1 MDEQEKN
8 PGEMTPE
15 VPAEETAPQAEDTRS
30 EVCSAPEQP
39 EEAPAGEREPS
50 GERETSGETEAPGE
64 STEADSEAPGKDAEE
79 KEEQTSDASAAE
91 IKPGVKATPGK
102 IALAVA
108 FVVVLVAALIA
119 VVVSSLDGKNAGT
132 VPDETETAPSSET
145 QQAEP
150 TEETV
155 EYTIPSDG
163 NPDDV
168 TCKGS
173 YTASDADVI
182 AARDTVV
189 ATAGEH
195 ELTVGQLQV
204 YYWMQVR
211 EFLSQYGSYLSYFGL
226 DYTQGLDT
234 QLCPA
239 VEGQTWQQ
247 YFLDQALL
255 CWQSYQSMAAE
266 AEKNGVEM
274 PAEYREEMDALAED
288 LAQSAESSGFDST
301 DALVAAMLGGAAT
314 YDDYA
319 GFLNLYYAGLSY
331 FSQVTENYS
340 VTEEEIEAYFDENA
354 AGYEENGI
362 TKDDVLVNVR
372 HILIM
377 PEGATSDTVRTEEF
391 SDDAWAASEQRAK
404 DILEMWKSGEMS
416 EESFA
421 ALAMEH
427 SEDSGSKDNGGLY
440 EDVAQGQMVT
450 EFNDWC
456 FDAGRQPGDFDI
468 VKTDFGYHIMYFCQ
482 SRPQWKDYAREDL
495 LAQMTNDFVEE
506 TAALYPLNVSYD
518 KILLAFVDL
527 AA

>member
-8 PGEMTPE
+8 SGEMTPE
-15 VPAEETAPQAEDTRS
+15 VPGEETAPQAEDTQP
-30 EVCSAPEQP
+30 EVCSAPEKP
-39 EEAPAGEREPS
+39 EEAPAGESETAGGS
-50 GERETSGETEAPGE
+50 ETSGE
-64 STEADSEAPGKDAEE
+64 STETDGEAPGKDAEE
-79 KEEQTSDASAAE
+79 KEEQTSDAAAAE
-91 IKPGVKATPGK
+91 IKPGMKATPGK

-108 FVVVLVAALIA
+108 FAVVLVAALIA
-119 VVVSSLDGKNAGT
+119 VVVSSLGSKNAGT
-132 VPDETETAPSSET
+132 PDETETVPSSQT

-150 TEETV
+150 TEETAEAV
-155 EYTIPSDG
+155 EYTIPADG

-189 ATAGEH
+189 ATAGEY
-195 ELTVGQLQV
+195 ELTVAELQV

-211 EFLSQYGSYLSYFGL
+211 EFLSQYGYYLAYFGL
-226 DYTQGLDT
+226 DHTQGLDT

-266 AEKNGVEM
+266 AEKNGVQM

-288 LAQSAESSGFDST
+288 LAQSAESSGFDSV
-301 DALVAAMLGGAAT
+301 DALVTAMLGGAAT
-314 YDDYA
+314 YDDYV
-319 GFLNLYYAGLSY
+319 GFLNLYYEGLSY
-331 FSQVTENYS
+331 FSQVTESYS
-340 VTEEEIEAYFDENA
+340 VTDEEIDAFFDENA
-354 AGYEENGI
+354 AIYEENGI

-377 PEGATSDTVRTEEF
+377 PEGATSDTIRTEEF
-391 SDDAWAASEQRAK
+391 SDDAWAAGEQRAK
-404 DILEMWKSGEMS
+404 DILEMWKKGEMT

-421 ALAMEH
+421 ALAKEH
-427 SEDSGSKDNGGLY
+427 SEDGGSKDNGGLY
-440 EDVAQGQMVT
+440 EDVSQGQMVT

-495 LAQMTNDFVEE
+495 LAQMSNDFVEE
-506 TAALYPLNVSYD
+506 TAARYPLVVSYD

>member
-8 PGEMTPE
+8 TGEMTPE
-15 VPAEETAPQAEDTRS
+15 VPEEETALQAQDTQP
-30 EVCSAPEQP
+30 EACSAPEQP
-39 EEAPAGEREPS
+39 EEAP
-50 GERETSGETEAPGE
+50 SGETDASVE
-64 STEADSEAPGKDAEE
+64 SADTDSEAPGKDPEE
-79 KEEQTSDASAAE
+79 KEEKPSDAAAE
-91 IKPGVKATPGK
+91 IKPGMKATPGK

-108 FVVVLVAALIA
+108 FVVVLLAALIA
-119 VVVSSLDGKNAGT
+119 VVVSSLGGKNAGT
-132 VPDETETAPSSET
+132 PDETEPVPSSEA
-145 QQAEP
+145 QQEEP

-155 EYTIPSDG
+155 EYTIPADG

-173 YTASDADVI
+173 YTASDAEVM

-189 ATAGEH
+189 ATAGEY
-195 ELTVGQLQV
+195 ELTVAELQV

-211 EFLSQYGSYLSYFGL
+211 EFLSQYGYYLSYFGL

-234 QLCPA
+234 QPCPA

-266 AEKNGVEM
+266 AEKNGTKM
-274 PAEYREEMDALAED
+274 PAEYREEMDALAEN
-288 LAQSAESSGFDST
+288 LAQSAESSGFDSV
-301 DALVAAMLGGAAT
+301 DALVTAMLGGAAT
-314 YDDYA
+314 YDDYV
-319 GFLNLYYAGLSY
+319 GFLNLYYEGLGY
-331 FSQVTENYS
+331 FSQVTEGYS
-340 VTEEEIEAYFDENA
+340 VTDAQIEAYFDENA
-354 AGYEENGI
+354 DVYGENGI
-362 TKDDVLVNVR
+362 SKDDVLVNVR

-377 PEGATSDTVRTEEF
+377 PEGATSDTIRTEEF
-391 SDDAWAASEQRAK
+391 SDDAWAAGEQRAK
-404 DILEMWKSGEMS
+404 EILEMWKKGEMT

-421 ALAMEH
+421 ALAREH
-427 SEDSGSKDNGGLY
+427 SEDGGSKDNGGLY

-495 LAQMTNDFVEE
+495 LAQMSNDFVEE
-506 TAALYPLNVSYD
+506 TAALYPLTVSYD
-518 KILLAFVDL
+518 KIMLTFVDL

>member
-15 VPAEETAPQAEDTRS
+15 VPAEEAAPQAADTQP
-30 EVCSAPEQP
+30 EACSAPEQP
-39 EEAPAGEREPS
+39 VETPAGENEAS
-50 GERETSGETEAPGE
+50 GENETSGE
-64 STEADSEAPGKDAEE
+64 STEADSEVPGKDAEE
-79 KEEQTSDASAAE
+79 KEEETSDAAAAE
-91 IKPGVKATPGK
+91 SKPGMKATPGK

-119 VVVSSLDGKNAGT
+119 VVVSSLGSKNAQTG
-132 VPDETETAPSSET
+132 PEETETVPSSET

-155 EYTIPSDG
+155 EYTIPADG

-211 EFLSQYGSYLSYFGL
+211 EFLSQYGYYLSYFGL

-274 PAEYREEMDALAED
+274 PAEC
-288 LAQSAESSGFDST
+288 SG
-301 DALVAAMLGGAAT
+301 GRPGP
-314 YDDYA
+314 
-319 GFLNLYYAGLSY
+319 
-331 FSQVTENYS
+331 
-340 VTEEEIEAYFDENA
+340 
-354 AGYEENGI
+354 
-362 TKDDVLVNVR
+362 VR
-372 HILIM
+372 GKLR
-377 PEGATSDTVRTEEF
+377 V
-391 SDDAWAASEQRAK
+391 
-404 DILEMWKSGEMS
+404 
-416 EESFA
+416 
-421 ALAMEH
+421 
-427 SEDSGSKDNGGLY
+427 
-440 EDVAQGQMVT
+440 
-450 EFNDWC
+450 
-456 FDAGRQPGDFDI
+456 
-468 VKTDFGYHIMYFCQ
+468 
-482 SRPQWKDYAREDL
+482 
-495 LAQMTNDFVEE
+495 
-506 TAALYPLNVSYD
+506 
-518 KILLAFVDL
+518 
-527 AA
+527 